1 MGGEWFFGGSF
12 CDTLGKVAAFLIVLL
27 IVLLIFSPNEKFI
40 LKVKKFITKKMRDQ
54 TDIFFNDIFID
65 YITIRRIR

>member
-1 MGGEWFFGGSF
+1 MGGEWFFGDSF
-12 CDTLGKVAAFLIVLL
+12 CDTLSKVVVLL
-27 IVLLIFSPNEKFI
+27 IVFLIFSPNEKFI

-65 YITIRRIR
+65 YITIRKIR

>member
-12 CDTLGKVAAFLIVLL
+12 CGTLGKVAALL
-27 IVLLIFSPNEKFI
+27 IVLLIFSLNEKFI
-40 LKVKKFITKKMRDQ
+40 LKVKKFITKKMHDQ

-65 YITIRRIR
+65 YITIQRIW

>member
-1 MGGEWFFGGSF
+1 MDGKWFFSNSF
-12 CDTLGKVAAFLIVLL
+12 SDTLGKIVVLL
-27 IVLLIFSPNEKFI
+27 IVLLIFSSNEKFI

-65 YITIRRIR
+65 YITKRRI